1 MIRIIAVLLW
11 LAAFSFLGC
20 AQENP
25 KADHEDEII
34 PAERLGQLIL
44 VGFRGTELTEDSP
57 VYEDLTE
64 RNIAGVV
71 LFDRDV
77 ITGNRSRNIEDPSQ
91 LMQLTN
97 DIIASAPTS
106 PIIAVDQEG
115 GLVSRLKES
124 KGFPE
129 SVSAEYLGNLDNEDS
144 TRHYARIMAQEFM
157 VVGTNTNFAPVLDVN
172 TNPDNPVIGKLER
185 SYSSNPIKVAEH
197 AGYTIDEYSK
207 EGMLSVL
214 KHFPGHGSSTTDSHL
229 GFTDVTDT
237 WSKEELIPYRELF
250 AQDTIRAV
258 MTAHIFNAKIDSVW
272 PATLSDKTI
281 NGLLRDSLGF
291 EGVVFSD
298 DMQMDAIREEYGLET
313 AIQQAL
319 NAGVDILI
327 FGNNLVYEEDIA
339 ERAIGIIQ
347 KLLREG
353 KVEKE
358 TVEKALARVDALKE
372 EVIAP
377 LCSCMDFL
385 NDPEN

>member
-1 MIRIIAVLLW
+1 MMLRFLLA
-11 LAAFSFLGC
+11 LLLIPGLFGC
-20 AQENP
+20 
-25 KADHEDEII
+25 EDSKSESEEII
-34 PAERLGQLIL
+34 DSQRLGQMI
-44 VGFRGTELTEDSP
+44 VIGFRGTELPEESTI
-57 VYEDLTE
+57 YKDLTE
-64 RNIAGVV
+64 RNISGVV

-97 DIIASAPTS
+97 RLIAVAPTS

-124 KGFPE
+124 KGFPK

-144 TRHYARIMAQEFM
+144 TRHYSRMMAQEFM
-157 VVGTNTNFAPVLDVN
+157 VVSTNTNFAPVVDVN

-185 SYSSNPIKVAEH
+185 SFSSDPEKVTEH
-197 AGYTIDEYSK
+197 AEYVIDEYNK

-214 KHFPGHGSSTTDSHL
+214 KHFPGHGSSTSDSHL

-237 WSKEELIPYRELF
+237 WDESELIPYRKLF
-250 AQDTIRAV
+250 SEKEIHAV
-258 MTAHIFNAKIDSVW
+258 MTAHIFNANIDSLW
-272 PATLSDKTI
+272 PATLSNNTI
-281 NGLLRDSLGF
+281 NGLLRDSLDF

-298 DMQMDAIREEYGLET
+298 DMQMDAIRAEYGLET
-313 AIQQAL
+313 AIEKAI

-327 FGNNLVYEEDIA
+327 FGNNLVYEENIA
-339 ERAIGIIQ
+339 ERAINIIQ

-353 KVEKE
+353 KISKE
-358 TVEKALARVDALKE
+358 TVEASLARIDKLKE

-377 LCSCMDFL
+377 LCTCMNFL
-385 NDPEN
+385 NE